1 MDPELNLDKRIPVIV
16 VDDEEI
22 MLQLIESFLTMHG
35 FTDIRKAKNGQQALI
50 TMLNCNPS
58 LVITDIDMPIM
69 NGLQLIKQIRRKQR
83 FINVP
88 ILALTANKDKDNV
101 IKILKSGVDGY
112 LIKEGV
118 KEDELIHRIE
128 DAVLKRR
135 EKNLLGLS

>member
-1 MDPELNLDKRIPVIV
+1 MDPELNLDKRNPVIV

-22 MLQLIESFLTMHG
+22 MLQLIESFLANHG

-88 ILALTANKDKDNV
+88 ILALTANKDKDKV

-112 LIKEGV
+112 LIKEVV